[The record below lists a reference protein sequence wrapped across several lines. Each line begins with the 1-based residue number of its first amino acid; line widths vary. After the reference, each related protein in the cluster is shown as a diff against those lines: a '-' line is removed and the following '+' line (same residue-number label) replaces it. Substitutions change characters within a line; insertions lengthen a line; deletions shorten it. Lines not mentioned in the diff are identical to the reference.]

1 MVQPWAALLLPLRQ
15 IIVCRI
21 ESAGLGCAGDVGA
34 GGADVDAVVGGG
46 CWPARRDPAAVHR
59 HTLPGR
65 HQLRSGGSDGHQ
77 DGAGGPP
84 QRAGQLGHQLR
95 RPLQLEDGHLLLRR
109 LRLRL
114 RIAQSELVREIV
126 TRHWQPHQAT
136 ICAVTEQCDFW
147 PHSQYHRKVGDAK
160 DS

>member
-59 HTLPGR
+59 HALPGR
-65 HQLRSGGSDGHQ
+65 HQLRRYLTFSL
-77 DGAGGPP
+77 P
-84 QRAGQLGHQLR
+84 
-95 RPLQLEDGHLLLRR
+95 HLLRNLNERPR
-109 LRLRL
+109 PTFSYSGKIKGRKANLFN
-114 RIAQSELVREIV
+114 
-126 TRHWQPHQAT
+126 QAT
-136 ICAVTEQCDFW
+136 EDF
-147 PHSQYHRKVGDAK
+147 KEFVGK
-160 DS
+160 KIPLPPCNQSLV